1 MKTLKT
7 MKTLNL
13 CLLIISA
20 LLLVTA
26 VFAFV
31 NGNIIYGICNILWM
45 VCEIFFFLSN
55 NEHIELLQKVNIVYE
70 FLSDM
75 DDTIEKYAAAII
87 TENEDGEWEITAGEK
102 NTTSCSAENNDNI
115 EFVHNA
121 EGGKE

>member
-1 MKTLKT
+1 MKTLKI
-7 MKTLNL
+7 LNS
-13 CLLIISA
+13 CLLGIAA

-45 VCEIFFFLSN
+45 GCEVFFFLVNKESIDVKQSSN
-55 NEHIELLQKVNIVYE
+55 NVYG
-70 FLSDM
+70 FLSAM
-75 DDTIEKYAAAII
+75 DDTIEKYGAAII
-87 TENEDGEWEITAGEK
+87 TENIDGKWEITAGFAVEHGEP
-102 NTTSCSAENNDNI
+102 SCSAENNDNI